1 MQDEGDEKDEKYSL
15 DSDASD
21 QSDDDD
27 DEEDDRRG
35 GTDLLMTDSMDIPR
49 VDDIPIVSKLAKQK
63 TGQQQK
69 LPKAEELN
77 NNKEKLKK
85 IMDAEEDEY
94 ESHFVENPF
103 IKLREKALSK
113 NVDSKK
119 HIREGVLNSENKE

>member
-49 VDDIPIVSKLAKQK
+49 VDDIPIVSKLAK
-63 TGQQQK
+63 
-69 LPKAEELN
+69 
-77 NNKEKLKK
+77 
-85 IMDAEEDEY
+85 
-94 ESHFVENPF
+94 
-103 IKLREKALSK
+103 
-113 NVDSKK
+113 
-119 HIREGVLNSENKE
+119 